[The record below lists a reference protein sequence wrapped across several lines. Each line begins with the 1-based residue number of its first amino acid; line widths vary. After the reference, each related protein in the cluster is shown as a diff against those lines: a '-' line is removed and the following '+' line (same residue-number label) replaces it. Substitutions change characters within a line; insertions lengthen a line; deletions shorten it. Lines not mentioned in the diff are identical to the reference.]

1 MSIRW
6 HRRDLFRRG
15 GLLAV
20 AQALGGSLKHAVA
33 GPLSFTAD
41 MYRSIGVRPMINA
54 RGTYTIITGSTT
66 LPEVKRAMDQA
77 SRGFVNMDELMD
89 AVGKR
94 LAELTGA
101 EWGIVTAGCCA
112 AVTHCTA
119 ASIAGGNPER
129 MQKLP
134 DLTGLKSE
142 VIVPAY
148 SHNVY
153 DHAVRMLGVKLVV
166 VREHAELE
174 AAFNE
179 RTAMVYILGGPGDEG
194 PLGTRALSEV
204 AQKHGVPVVVDAAA
218 EILTINPN
226 VHLKNGATAVAYSG
240 GKCIRGPQ
248 AAGLLLGEKRFLQGA
263 WINSAP
269 HHAFGRSLKAG
280 KEEIMGMLAAVEM
293 WVKRDHKAEW
303 AEWERWLNH
312 ISDSV
317 KRVPGVTTNMSQGPE
332 GLSNRSPDL
341 TIRWESPVAITAP
354 DVARI
359 LLDTEPR
366 ITLARATGN
375 SIQIVP
381 YQMSAGDEK
390 IVADRLYAVLSRP
403 PKVEPPP
410 KPQGTPASI
419 AGQWDVRLEF
429 NYGAA
434 SHSVILEQEG
444 TRLMGTHHGE
454 FAAGDLNGSVA
465 ANSVTFQSSLP
476 THGTRVSFQF
486 NGTVADGKMSG
497 TALLGEYGE
506 AKWTAERHQYRS
518 GRRNG

>member
-1 MSIRW
+1 
-6 HRRDLFRRG
+6 
-15 GLLAV
+15 
-20 AQALGGSLKHAVA
+20 
-33 GPLSFTAD
+33 
-41 MYRSIGVRPMINA
+41 
-54 RGTYTIITGSTT
+54 
-66 LPEVKRAMDQA
+66 
-77 SRGFVNMDELMD
+77 
-89 AVGKR
+89 
-94 LAELTGA
+94 
-101 EWGIVTAGCCA
+101 
-112 AVTHCTA
+112 
-119 ASIAGGNPER
+119 
-129 MQKLP
+129 
-134 DLTGLKSE
+134 
-142 VIVPAY
+142 
-148 SHNVY
+148 
-153 DHAVRMLGVKLVV
+153 
-166 VREHAELE
+166 
-174 AAFNE
+174 
-179 RTAMVYILGGPGDEG
+179 
-194 PLGTRALSEV
+194 
-204 AQKHGVPVVVDAAA
+204 
-218 EILTINPN
+218 
-226 VHLKNGATAVAYSG
+226 
-240 GKCIRGPQ
+240 
-248 AAGLLLGEKRFLQGA
+248 
-263 WINSAP
+263 
-269 HHAFGRSLKAG
+269 
-280 KEEIMGMLAAVEM
+280 
-293 WVKRDHKAEW
+293 
-303 AEWERWLNH
+303 
-312 ISDSV
+312 V

-497 TALLGEYGE
+497 TVLLGEYGE